1 MRRGSGTASTLW
13 PLKLWVMLRLC
24 DGWMGLINDRYSNT
38 NGSPNAKITEVMIM
52 RDKKRG

>member
-1 MRRGSGTASTLW
+1 
-13 PLKLWVMLRLC
+13 
-24 DGWMGLINDRYSNT
+24 MGLINDRYSNT